1 MPDEN
6 TLTPNLAEMPT
17 LAEELILLEKEV
29 EETDFLI
36 FGPQPTEAVA
46 TAPQTTKID
55 YFIEMVMVLRDNM
68 KRINE
73 ALGKLGPIDE
83 PPKGGEIKCR

>member
-36 FGPQPTEAVA
+36 FGPQPTEAIV
-46 TAPQTTKID
+46 TPQTTKID
-55 YFIEMVMVLRDNM
+55 YFIEMVRMIRADI
-68 KRINE
+68 KRVNE
-73 ALGKLGPIDE
+73 ALGKLGSLDKPSKE
-83 PPKGGEIKCR
+83 VK